1 MPPEKTKGYR
11 HLPAFLLLA
20 LGHGPGHGAALFA
33 RMHELLPL
41 SGVDTGAV
49 YRTLNALEAQ
59 GEISGSWDTS
69 VPGPARKIYHLTDA
83 GRERLAFWRQDIAY
97 RVRLLTAFLDDSRTI
112 LEARKEAAPCPKP

>member
-33 RMHELLPL
+33 RMHDLLPL

-59 GEISGSWDTS
+59 GEVAGSWDTS
-69 VPGPARKIYHLTDA
+69 VPGPARKIYCLTDA
-83 GRERLAFWRQDIAY
+83 GWERLAFWRQDIAY
-97 RVRLLTAFLDDSRTI
+97 RVRLLNAFLDDSGSI
-112 LEARKEAAPCPKP
+112 LAAQNEAAPCPRP